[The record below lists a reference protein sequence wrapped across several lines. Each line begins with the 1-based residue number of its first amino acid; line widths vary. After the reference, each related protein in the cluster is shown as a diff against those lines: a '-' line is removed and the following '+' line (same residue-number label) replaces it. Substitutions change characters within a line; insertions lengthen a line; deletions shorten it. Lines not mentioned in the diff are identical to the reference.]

1 MSLVNSKGHRI
12 FVLVEDDEVEL
23 WGLSQAEKGPAVVEV
38 VVTDVLD
45 QLLFTNSEGGVGVCD
60 YREEHEGDRYYLMH
74 AYNYCKRY
82 MLVYFQRFLRVDGF

>member
-1 MSLVNSKGHRI
+1 MRDITAKTGYPLLVFILVQDDDFLRYIHLPLVNSKGYRI

-23 WGLSQAEKGPAVVEV
+23 SGLLQVKKGPAVVEV

-60 YREEHEGDRYYLMH
+60 G
-74 AYNYCKRY
+74 
-82 MLVYFQRFLRVDGF
+82 